1 MNPRIL
7 EKITDNWALKLTAL
21 AIAFLLWGAVKAE
34 VPERLP
40 VSDVPVRVVARDG
53 DWEPAAPPAPSTVEI
68 VFSGPTRELVR
79 LAVNRPEVL
88 IPVDAVSDSVETR
101 VLRAGWVQLYG
112 GMDNTRVE
120 DIRPSTVTL
129 RWDRVVSRLVPV
141 SVQVIGT
148 PAAGYRLSGPV
159 QVEPTAV
166 RVNGGAARV
175 SGIDTIRLGPI
186 DLSGWTATDSFPL
199 GVDTTEMGVIVSPM
213 TVRIVVPIEPLP
225 DSITNAAGMR
235 ALPRDTANQ

>member
-7 EKITDNWALKLTAL
+7 DRLTDNWALKLTAL

-40 VSDVPVRVVARDG
+40 VSDVAVRVVPRDG

-88 IPVDAVSDSVETR
+88 IPVDDVSDSVETR

-129 RWDRVVSRLVPV
+129 RWDRVVSHIVPV
-141 SVQVIGT
+141 SVRVVGS
-148 PAAGYRLSGPV
+148 PAPGYRLSGPV

-166 RVNGGAARV
+166 RINGGARRVAR
-175 SGIDTIRLGPI
+175 IDTIRLGPI

-199 GVDTTEMGVIVSPM
+199 GVDTTELGVIVSPM
-213 TVRIVVPIEPLP
+213 TVRVIVPVEPLP
-225 DSITNAAGMR
+225 DTIMGAAGMR
-235 ALPRDTANQ
+235 AQPRGTGTQ